1 MGAVR
6 VDQATTGDPIGA
18 LSDGWAEGEGLRYWP
33 HAAAL
38 VESRTSN
45 PTRAARER
53 RAGDI
58 VHQ

>member
-6 VDQATTGDPIGA
+6 VDQATTGDSDASLLAGGA
-18 LSDGWAEGEGLRYWP
+18 DADGLRYSP

-38 VESRTSN
+38 VESRTRN
-45 PTRAARER
+45 PAARER